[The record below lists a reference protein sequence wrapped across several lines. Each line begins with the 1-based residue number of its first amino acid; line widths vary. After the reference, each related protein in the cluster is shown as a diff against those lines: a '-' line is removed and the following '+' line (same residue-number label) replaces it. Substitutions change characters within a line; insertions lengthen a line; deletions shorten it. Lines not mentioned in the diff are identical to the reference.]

1 MAAEFAANTGMERLP
16 PQNIEAEQAVL
27 GSMLIDPEAIERVA
41 QFLQPEDFY
50 REAHQHIFKA
60 SLTLYERREPTDF
73 VTICDELR
81 RMSLLDDIGNETYVA
96 SLANVTPTSVHAE
109 HYGHIV
115 ERCAVMR
122 RIISAASEIA
132 GIGYDTQLEVDEA
145 LDRAEQVLFSLARHA
160 ADQDFVHIRP
170 IVDEYWEKLIGARQ
184 GEQEAPGIRSGF
196 KGLDRLTA
204 GLQRSDLIIIAGRPS
219 TGKTTL
225 ALNVASSLAILDPHV
240 PVGIFSLEM
249 SSEQLAQRFLCMLA
263 RVDSHRLRLGE
274 LTEREWENLTG
285 MVGALTDAPIYVDD
299 SGFLNSMELR
309 TKARRLQARANIGL
323 LIVDYLQLIQGR
335 RGGENRVQEISE
347 ISRSLKA
354 LARELNIPIIAIS
367 QLSRAVEQRE
377 NHRPMLSDLRES
389 GALEQD
395 ADLVMFVYRD
405 ELYDEDSP
413 RKGEA
418 DIIVAK
424 HRNGPT
430 GTITLNF
437 LNQFFAFEDKPE
449 TQKTNG
455 APF

>member
-1 MAAEFAANTGMERLP
+1 MATDPVANAGVERLP

-50 REAHQHIFKA
+50 REAHQHIFQA
-60 SLTLYERREPTDF
+60 GLALYERREPTDF
-73 VTICDELR
+73 VTICDELN
-81 RMSLLDDIGNETYVA
+81 RMSRIEEVGNETYIA
-96 SLANVTPTSVHAE
+96 SLANMMPTSVHAE
-109 HYGHIV
+109 YYGHIV
-115 ERCAVMR
+115 ERLAVMR
-122 RIISAASEIA
+122 RIISAASEVA
-132 GIGYDTQLEVDEA
+132 AIGYDTQLEVEDA
-145 LDRAEQVLFSLARHA
+145 LDKVEQVLFNLARHA

-170 IVDEYWEKLIGARQ
+170 VVDEYWEKLTGARL
-184 GEQEAPGIRSGF
+184 GEQAAPGIRSGF
-196 KGLDRLTA
+196 RALDRMTA
-204 GLQRSDLIIIAGRPS
+204 GLQRSDLIIVAGRPS

-225 ALNVASSLAILDPHV
+225 ALNIASSLAILEPHV

-249 SSEQLAQRFLCMLA
+249 SAEQLAQRFLCMLA

-274 LTEREWENLTG
+274 LSDQEWEHLG
-285 MVGALTDAPIYVDD
+285 SMVGALTEAPIYVDD
-299 SGFLNSMELR
+299 SGFLNAMDLR

-323 LIVDYLQLIQGR
+323 LVVDYLQLIQGR

-354 LARELNIPIIAIS
+354 LARELNIPIIALS

-395 ADLVMFVYRD
+395 ADLVMFIYRD

-430 GTITLNF
+430 GTITLDY
-437 LNQFFAFEDKPE
+437 LDQYFAFEDRPDSGS
-449 TQKTNG
+449 TNG

>member
-1 MAAEFAANTGMERLP
+1 MASEYVASATTERLP

-27 GSMLIDPEAIERVA
+27 GSVLIDPEAIERVA
-41 QFLQPEDFY
+41 QFLKPEDFY
-50 REAHQHIFKA
+50 REAHQHIFGA
-60 SLTLYERREPTDF
+60 ALGLYDRSEPTDF
-73 VTICDELR
+73 VTVCDELNR
-81 RMSLLDDIGNETYVA
+81 RSLIEEVGNETYVA
-96 SLANVTPTSVHAE
+96 SLANVMPTSVHAE
-109 HYGHIV
+109 YYGHIV
-115 ERCAVMR
+115 ERHAVMR
-122 RIISAASEIA
+122 RIISAAAEIA
-132 GIGYDTQLEVDEA
+132 AIGYETGLEIDEA

-160 ADQDFVHIRP
+160 SDQDFVHIRP

-184 GEQEAPGIRSGF
+184 GEQPAPGIRSGF
-196 KGLDRLTA
+196 EGLDRLTA
-204 GLQRSDLIIIAGRPS
+204 GLQRSDLVIIAGRPS

-225 ALNVASSLAILDPHV
+225 ALNIASKLAIMDPHV

-249 SSEQLAQRFLCMLA
+249 SAEQLAQRFLCMLA

-274 LTEREWENLTG
+274 LTDGEWENLTG
-285 MVGALTDAPIYVDD
+285 TVGALTEAPIYVDD
-299 SGFLNSMELR
+299 SGFLNSMDLR

-335 RGGENRVQEISE
+335 RGGENRVQEISD

-354 LARELNIPIIAIS
+354 LARELDIPVIAIS

-405 ELYDEDSP
+405 EMYDEDSP
-413 RKGEA
+413 HKGEA
-418 DIIVAK
+418 DIILAK

-430 GTITLNF
+430 GTVTLDF
-437 LNQFFAFEDKPE
+437 LDRYFAFEDKQDQP
-449 TQKTNG
+449 KTNG

>member
-1 MAAEFAANTGMERLP
+1 MAVNTERLP

-27 GSMLIDPEAIERVA
+27 GSMLIDPETIERVA

-50 REAHQHIFKA
+50 REAHQHIYRA
-60 SLTLYERREPTDF
+60 GLALYERREPTDLI
-73 VTICDELR
+73 TIFDELQR
-81 RMSLLDDIGNETYVA
+81 AERLEAVGGETYIA
-96 SLANVTPTSVHAE
+96 SLVNVTPTSVHAE
-109 HYGHIV
+109 YYGHIV
-115 ERCAVMR
+115 ERHAAMR
-122 RIISAASEIA
+122 RIISAAGEIA
-132 GIGYDTQLEVDEA
+132 AIGYNTELEVDEA
-145 LDRAEQVLFSLARHA
+145 LDRAEQVLFSLARHD
-160 ADQDFVHIRP
+160 ADQDFIHIRP
-170 IVDEYWEKLIGARQ
+170 IVDEYWDKLTGVRA
-184 GEQEAPGIRSGF
+184 GEQAVPGIQSGF
-196 KGLDRLTA
+196 RALDRLTA
-204 GLQRSDLIIIAGRPS
+204 GLQRSDLILIAGRPS

-225 ALNVASSLAILDPHV
+225 ALNVAGSLAILEPHV

-249 SSEQLAQRFLCMLA
+249 SAEQLAQRFLCMLA

-274 LTEREWENLTG
+274 LSEREWEELG
-285 MVGALTDAPIYVDD
+285 SMVGALTEAPIYVDD
-299 SGFLNSMELR
+299 SGFLNSMDLR

-335 RGGENRVQEISE
+335 RGGDNRVQEISE

-354 LARELNIPIIAIS
+354 LARELNIPVIALS

-395 ADLVMFVYRD
+395 SDLVMFIYRD

-413 RKGEA
+413 HKGEA
-418 DIIVAK
+418 DVIVAK

-430 GTITLNF
+430 GTITLRF
-437 LNQFFAFEDKPE
+437 LDRYFAFEDMPE
-449 TQKTNG
+449 GQKTNG

>member
-1 MAAEFAANTGMERLP
+1 MATEFVANTNVERLP

-50 REAHQHIFKA
+50 REAHQHIFRA
-60 SLTLYERREPTDF
+60 GLALYERREPTDF
-73 VTICDELR
+73 VTICDELE
-81 RMSLLDDIGNETYVA
+81 RMSLIEEVGNESYVA
-96 SLANVTPTSVHAE
+96 SLTNVTPTSVHAE

-115 ERCAVMR
+115 ERHAVMR
-122 RIISAASEIA
+122 RIISAAAEIA
-132 GIGYDTQLEVDEA
+132 SIGYDTQLEIDDA
-145 LDRAEQVLFSLARHA
+145 LDRAEQVLFGLARHA
-160 ADQDFVHIRP
+160 ADKDFVHIRP
-170 IVDEYWEKLIGARQ
+170 IVDEYWEKLTGARE
-184 GEQEAPGIRSGF
+184 GEQAAPGIQSGF

-225 ALNVASSLAILDPHV
+225 ALNIASSLAILDPHV

-249 SSEQLAQRFLCMLA
+249 SAEQLAQRFLCMLA

-274 LTEREWENLTG
+274 LTEREWENLTS

-299 SGFLNSMELR
+299 SGFLNSMDLR

-335 RGGENRVQEISE
+335 RGGDNRVQEISE

-354 LARELNIPIIAIS
+354 LARELNIPVIALS

-395 ADLVMFVYRD
+395 SDLVMFVYRE
-405 ELYDEDSP
+405 ELYDEDS
-413 RKGEA
+413 RQGEA

-430 GTITLNF
+430 GTVTLKF
-437 LNQFFAFEDKPE
+437 LNQYFAFEDMQE
-449 TQKTNG
+449 QRQTNG

>member
-1 MAAEFAANTGMERLP
+1 MASDFIANSSTGRLP

-50 REAHQHIFKA
+50 REAHQHIYRA
-60 SLTLYERREPTDF
+60 GLTLYERREPTDF
-73 VTICDELR
+73 VTICDELNR
-81 RMSLLDDIGNETYVA
+81 NSLIEEVGNETYVA

-115 ERCAVMR
+115 ERHAVMR
-122 RIISAASEIA
+122 RIISAAAEVA
-132 GIGYDTQLEVDEA
+132 AIGYDTQLDVEDAMDKV
-145 LDRAEQVLFSLARHA
+145 EQVLFSLARHA
-160 ADQDFVHIRP
+160 TDQDFIHIRP
-170 IVDEYWEKLIGARQ
+170 VVDEYWEKLTGARQ
-184 GEQEAPGIRSGF
+184 GEQPAPGVRSGF
-196 KGLDRLTA
+196 RGLDRLTA

-225 ALNVASSLAILDPHV
+225 ALNVASSLAILEPHV

-249 SSEQLAQRFLCMLA
+249 SAEQLAQRFLCMLA

-274 LTEREWENLTG
+274 LNEREWEELG
-285 MVGALTDAPIYVDD
+285 SMVGALTEAPIYVDD
-299 SGFLNSMELR
+299 SGFLNVMDLR

-354 LARELNIPIIAIS
+354 LARELNIPVIALS

-395 ADLVMFVYRD
+395 SDLVMFIYRD
-405 ELYDEDSP
+405 ELYDEDTP

-430 GTITLNF
+430 GTVTLNF
-437 LNQFFAFEDKPE
+437 LEQYFAFEDRQE
-449 TQKTNG
+449 QQKTNG

>member
-1 MAAEFAANTGMERLP
+1 VASDFVTNSSTERLP

-50 REAHQHIFKA
+50 REAHQHIFSA
-60 SLTLYERREPTDF
+60 ALALYERREPADF
-73 VTICDELR
+73 VTICDELQ
-81 RMSLLDDIGNETYVA
+81 RMSRMQEAGDETYVA
-96 SLANVTPTSVHAE
+96 SLTNIVPTSVHAE
-109 HYGHIV
+109 YYGHIV
-115 ERCAVMR
+115 GRHAVMR
-122 RIISAASEIA
+122 RIISAAGEIA
-132 GIGYDTQLEVDEA
+132 AIGYDTQLEVEEA
-145 LDRAEQVLFSLARHA
+145 MDRAEQVLFGLARHS
-160 ADQDFVHIRP
+160 ADNDFVHIRP
-170 IVDEYWEKLIGARQ
+170 VVDEYWEKLIGARQ
-184 GEQEAPGIRSGF
+184 GEQPAPGIRSGF
-196 KGLDRLTA
+196 KGLDRLTT
-204 GLQRSDLIIIAGRPS
+204 GLQRSDLIIVAGRPS

-225 ALNVASSLAILDPHV
+225 ALNVASSLAIMEPQV

-249 SSEQLAQRFLCMLA
+249 SAEQLAQRFLCMLA

-274 LTEREWENLTG
+274 LNDREWEVLTS
-285 MVGALTDAPIYVDD
+285 MVGALTEAPIYIDD
-299 SGFLNSMELR
+299 SGFLNAMDLR

-323 LIVDYLQLIQGR
+323 LVVDYLQLIQGR
-335 RGGENRVQEISE
+335 RGGENRVQEISD

-354 LARELNIPIIAIS
+354 LARELNIPVIAIS

-405 ELYDEDSP
+405 EMYDEDSP

-430 GTITLNF
+430 GTIPLRF
-437 LNQFFAFEDKPE
+437 LNQYFAFEDLPE
-449 TQKTNG
+449 SQSTNG
-455 APF
+455 APY

>member
-1 MAAEFAANTGMERLP
+1 MATEYVTGSSAERLP
-16 PQNIEAEQAVL
+16 PQNIEAEMAVL

-41 QFLQPEDFY
+41 QFLKPEDFY
-50 REAHQHIFKA
+50 REAHQHIFGA
-60 SLTLYERREPTDF
+60 ALALYERREPTDI
-73 VTICDELR
+73 VTVCDELNR
-81 RMSLLDDIGNETYVA
+81 RSLIEEVGNETYVA
-96 SLANVTPTSVHAE
+96 SLANVMPTSVHAE
-109 HYGHIV
+109 YYGHIV
-115 ERCAVMR
+115 ERHAVMR
-122 RIISAASEIA
+122 RIISAAAEIA
-132 GIGYDTQLEVDEA
+132 GIGYETELEIDEA

-160 ADQDFVHIRP
+160 SNQDFVHIRP

-184 GEQEAPGIRSGF
+184 GEQPAPGIRSGF
-196 KGLDRLTA
+196 QGLDRLTA
-204 GLQRSDLIIIAGRPS
+204 GLQRSDLVIIAGRPS

-225 ALNVASSLAILDPHV
+225 ALNIASKLAIMDPHV

-249 SSEQLAQRFLCMLA
+249 SAEQLAQRFLCMLA

-274 LTEREWENLTG
+274 LSDREWENLTG
-285 MVGALTDAPIYVDD
+285 TVGALTEAPIYVDD
-299 SGFLNSMELR
+299 SGFLNSMDLR

-335 RGGENRVQEISE
+335 RGGENRVQEISD

-354 LARELNIPIIAIS
+354 LARELDIPVIAIS

-405 ELYDEDSP
+405 EMYDEDTP

-418 DIIVAK
+418 DIILAK

-430 GTITLNF
+430 GTVTLKF
-437 LNQFFAFEDKPE
+437 LDQFFAFEDMQEQP
-449 TQKTNG
+449 KTNG

>member
-1 MAAEFAANTGMERLP
+1 MASDFVANTNTERLP

-27 GSMLIDPEAIERVA
+27 GSMLIDSEAVERVA

-50 REAHQHIFKA
+50 RQAHQHIFRA
-60 SLTLYERREPTDF
+60 GIALYERREPRDF
-73 VTICDELR
+73 VTVCDELQ
-81 RMSLLDDIGNETYVA
+81 RMQQLDEVGGETYIA
-96 SLANVTPTSVHAE
+96 SLVNVTPTSVHAE

-132 GIGYDTQLEVDEA
+132 AIGYDTQLDVEDA
-145 LDRAEQVLFSLARHA
+145 LDRAEQVLFGLARHA

-170 IVDEYWEKLIGARQ
+170 IVDEYWEKLTGARH
-184 GEQEAPGIRSGF
+184 GEQAAPGIRSGF

-225 ALNVASSLAILDPHV
+225 ALNIASKLAIMEPKV
-240 PVGIFSLEM
+240 PVGVFSLEM
-249 SSEQLAQRFLCMLA
+249 SAEQLAQRFLCMLA

-274 LTEREWENLTG
+274 LSDREWENLTG
-285 MVGALTDAPIYVDD
+285 TVGALTEAPIYVDD
-299 SGFLNSMELR
+299 SGFLNSMDLR

-354 LARELNIPIIAIS
+354 LARELNIPVIALS

-395 ADLVMFVYRD
+395 SDLVMFVYRD
-405 ELYDEDSP
+405 EMYDEDSP

-418 DIIVAK
+418 DIILAK

-430 GTITLNF
+430 GTVTLKF
-437 LNQFFAFEDKPE
+437 LNQYFAFEDKQEPP
-449 TQKTNG
+449 QTNG

>member
-1 MAAEFAANTGMERLP
+1 MASEFATNTNTERLP

-27 GSMLIDPEAIERVA
+27 GSMLIDPETIERVA

-50 REAHQHIFKA
+50 REAHQQIFA
-60 SLTLYERREPTDF
+60 AALTLYERREPTDF
-73 VTICDELR
+73 VTICDELQR
-81 RMSLLDDIGNETYVA
+81 AERLEAVGGETYIA
-96 SLANVTPTSVHAE
+96 SLVNVTPTSVHAE

-115 ERCAVMR
+115 ERCAAMR
-122 RIISAASEIA
+122 RIISAAGEIA
-132 GIGYDTQLEVDEA
+132 AIGYNSELDVDEA

-160 ADQDFVHIRP
+160 EDQDFIHIRP
-170 IVDEYWEKLIGARQ
+170 IVDEYWDKLTGVRA
-184 GEQEAPGIRSGF
+184 GEQAVPGIQSGF
-196 KGLDRLTA
+196 RALDRLTA
-204 GLQRSDLIIIAGRPS
+204 GLQRSDLILIAGRPS

-225 ALNVASSLAILDPHV
+225 ALNVAGSLAILEPHV

-249 SSEQLAQRFLCMLA
+249 SAEQLAQRFLCMLA

-274 LTEREWENLTG
+274 LSEREWEELG
-285 MVGALTDAPIYVDD
+285 SMVGALTEAPIYVDD
-299 SGFLNSMELR
+299 SGFLNSMDLR

-354 LARELNIPIIAIS
+354 LARELNIPVIALS

-395 ADLVMFVYRD
+395 SDLVMFIYRD

-418 DIIVAK
+418 DVIVAK

-430 GTITLNF
+430 GTITLRF
-437 LNQFFAFEDKPE
+437 LDRYFAFEDMPE
-449 TQKTNG
+449 AQKTNG